1 MGKKLYLLF
10 ESAAGLALFFR
21 KKLKEKTVEE
31 VLALYE

>member
-10 ESAAGLALFFR
+10 ESAAGLALFLR
-21 KKLKEKTVEE
+21 KKLKEKSYED